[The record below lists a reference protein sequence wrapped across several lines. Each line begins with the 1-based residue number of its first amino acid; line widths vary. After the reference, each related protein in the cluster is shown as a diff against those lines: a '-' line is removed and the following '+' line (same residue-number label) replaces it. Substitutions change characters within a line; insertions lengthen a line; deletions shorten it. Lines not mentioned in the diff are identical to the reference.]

1 MIPSQESAG
10 GIATLRQN
18 RQDEHPDYRAGS
30 FEFAI
35 RACTVASWLAYFYLA
50 YLLVNN
56 GNLVAALLAALPA
69 AALTAA
75 AFLPHLPSR
84 LRATMLVACLFIIAA
99 AVLIYSGNHGLS
111 LLIFLFSFLIAVGF
125 VSMPVSW
132 GLLAASSLV
141 SALVIFIRN
150 FHETPLAGTTNPV
163 SSAESSLIPLV
174 VYLVVSLTLGV
185 VIRTW
190 LNHLEH
196 AVDTNHFLAERLDK
210 ERLDHQESLNQI
222 TQHYQRQTDLM
233 EAASQ
238 VARKISQETSQENLF
253 QAAVDLIIER
263 FGYYHAGIFLMD
275 DRDEFA
281 VLVCASGEAGKKMR
295 ETGHKLR
302 KGEEGIVGH
311 VVATGEARIAHDVGQ
326 DAVHFKNPLLPET
339 RSEMALPI
347 KISGRVLGALDVQS
361 SQPQAYTDV
370 DIKALQNI
378 ANQLAVAMERVRLF
392 QLHQDTIQELE
403 TVLRANTRQTWM
415 EYLRSTPVPR
425 IYHYDPFSDKL
436 KSAEESDPNFA
447 FVEHQSEET
456 DVHQIPITV
465 RGQTIAVLQL
475 RTSGKTLPQDILNLV
490 ENTASRMGMALDS
503 ARLVDELRIRAE
515 RQKLVADL
523 SARVRA
529 GTEVDQILQTGAAA
543 LGKAL
548 NLKETIVQLYLPED
562 GQEISASQ
570 EAT

>member
-1 MIPSQESAG
+1 MIPPHRSSG
-10 GIATLRQN
+10 GIARTQEIRKGEDSD
-18 RQDEHPDYRAGS
+18 RRAGS
-30 FEFAI
+30 LEFAI
-35 RACTVASWLAYFYLA
+35 RACAVASWLGYFYLA

-56 GNLVAALLAALPA
+56 GSRIAAVLAALPA
-69 AALTAA
+69 VALTAA
-75 AFLPHLPSR
+75 ALLRVLPYR
-84 LRATMLVACLFIIAA
+84 LRAGILTACLFVIAS
-99 AVLIYSGNHGLS
+99 AVLVFSGNQALS
-111 LLIFLFSFLIAVGF
+111 LLIYLFSLLLAVGF
-125 VSMPVSW
+125 LSTPVSW

-141 SALVIFIRN
+141 YALVVALRAFN
-150 FHETPLAGTTNPV
+150 ETTVANTPDLL
-163 SSAESSLIPLV
+163 SSPERSLIPLV
-174 VYLVVSLTLGV
+174 VYLVVSLTLAV
-185 VIRTW
+185 VMRVW
-190 LNHLEH
+190 LKHLDH
-196 AVDTNHFLAERLDK
+196 AVETNQILEEALNNERQ
-210 ERLDHQESLNQI
+210 RHQETLHQI

-238 VARKISQETSQENLF
+238 VAREISQETNQEHLF
-253 QAAVDLIIER
+253 QAAIDLIIER

-275 DRDEFA
+275 DKDEFA
-281 VLVCASGEAGKKMR
+281 VLVCASGEAGKIMR

-361 SQPQAYTDV
+361 NQPQAYSDV

-415 EYLRSTPVPR
+415 EYLRSTKVPR
-425 IYHYDPFSDKL
+425 FYHYDPFSDDL
-436 KSAEESDPNFA
+436 KTGQESDPNSA
-447 FVEHQSEET
+447 FVEERSE
-456 DVHQIPITV
+456 DPAVHQIPITV
-465 RGQTIAVLQL
+465 RGQTIAVLKL
-475 RTSGKTLPQDILNLV
+475 RTSGKTIPQDILNLV

-503 ARLVDELRIRAE
+503 ARLVDELRYRAE
-515 RQKLVADL
+515 RQKLVAEL

-529 GTEVDQILQTGAAA
+529 GTDVDQILQTSAAA

-548 NLKETIVQLYLPED
+548 NLKETIIQLYMPED
-562 GQEISASQ
+562 GQEISTPQ
-570 EAT
+570 EAA